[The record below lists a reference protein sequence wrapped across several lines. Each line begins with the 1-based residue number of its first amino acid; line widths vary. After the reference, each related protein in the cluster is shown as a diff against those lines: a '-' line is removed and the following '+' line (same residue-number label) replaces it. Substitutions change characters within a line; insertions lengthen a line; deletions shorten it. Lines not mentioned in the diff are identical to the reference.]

1 MHRSIPLSALIIPE
15 KRQRRVFNEKKLQEL
30 AESIMSK
37 GLLHPPVVYFDGE
50 NYTLVAGERRTRA
63 IQSLATI
70 DVGVSCDGHSFPPG
84 TLPITLLAE
93 LDQYSRREAELEE
106 NVIRDDL
113 TWADKASAIA
123 ELDTLRRAQ
132 AAVVGLQHSFSNTA
146 SEILGHEAQGA
157 EITNVTEAIIVSKHL
172 SDPEVANAK
181 SQKEALKVIKK
192 KAEAAHRA
200 VLAENFDLAKTPH
213 TLALASAFA
222 YANDLP
228 SAAFDVILTDP
239 PYGINA
245 DGFGSMAGTEHAY
258 EDTPDYGLDC
268 YKLVAYE
275 GFRVAKDKAHCYVFL
290 DPRFWHAVSLEFAL
304 AGWNV
309 WPTPLIWNKGN
320 GMLPK
325 PEHGPRRTYEMIL
338 FATKGDRKVLK
349 VAPDVITCPLVIERD
364 HGAQKPVLL
373 FTELLSRSALPGNT
387 VLDLFAG
394 SGTIFPAA
402 NKMKVIATGC
412 EIHEPYFNLA
422 LSRLESSDDISEL
435 LPKELLL

>member
-1 MHRSIPLSALIIPE
+1 MKTIPLSSLLIPE
-15 KRQRRVFNEKKLQEL
+15 NRQRRVFDEKKLQEL

-37 GLLHPPVVYFDGE
+37 GLFHPPVVYFDGE

-63 IQSLATI
+63 IQSLAAI
-70 DVGVSCDGHSFPPG
+70 DVGVSCDGHSFPAG
-84 TLPITLLAE
+84 TLPITLLAD
-93 LDQYSRREAELEE
+93 LDPYSRREAELEE

-113 TWADKASAIA
+113 TWADKARAIA
-123 ELDTLRRAQ
+123 ELDSLRRDQ
-132 AAVVGLQHSFSNTA
+132 AADLSRPHSARDTA
-146 SEILGHEAQGA
+146 SEIIGREAVGS
-157 EITNVTEAIIVSKHL
+157 EITKVTEAVTISRHL
-172 SDPEVANAK
+172 HDPEVANAK

-192 KAEAAHRA
+192 KAEAAHRE
-200 VLAENFDLAKTPH
+200 VLAANFDMAKTPH
-213 TLALASAFA
+213 TLAHASAFD
-222 YANDLP
+222 YARDLP
-228 SAAFDVILTDP
+228 TNAFDVILTDP

-268 YKLVAYE
+268 YKLVAQE
-275 GFRVAKDKAHCYVFL
+275 GFRIAKDKAHCYVFL
-290 DPRFWHAVSLEFAL
+290 DPRFWHAVSFEFVV

-338 FATKGDRKVLK
+338 FATKGERKVLK
-349 VAPDVITCPLVIERD
+349 VAPDVITCPLVLERD

-373 FTELLSRSALPGNT
+373 FTDLLARSALPGNT

-402 NKMKVIATGC
+402 NRLKLIATGC
-412 EIHEPYFNLA
+412 EIHEPYYNLA
-422 LSRLESSDDISEL
+422 LSRLEESDDLADI
-435 LPKELLL
+435 LPRDLLL